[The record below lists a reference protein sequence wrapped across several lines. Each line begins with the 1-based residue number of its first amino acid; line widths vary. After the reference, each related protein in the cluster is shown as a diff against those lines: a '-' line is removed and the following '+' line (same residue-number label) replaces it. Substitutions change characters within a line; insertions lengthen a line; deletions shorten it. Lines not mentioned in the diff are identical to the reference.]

1 MRLPE
6 GHGCRP
12 NSSQTRALPLT
23 CDSRERDSVLRDRP
37 PRSEPALQSGM
48 AAAAPALFSSFRV
61 GGRLLV
67 TVPGTLAPLAL
78 GSASLRSH
86 RQSLWASSG
95 PLHTNPKRHERKL
108 INCLWH
114 LFFPP
119 FPLGTRGCSRPP
131 SCIHHPFIMYILRQ
145 DLTKLFRQAVNLS
158 SSCPSFLRNWKYN
171 PAAPGPTSL
180 LLPKNTS
187 FE

>member
-12 NSSQTRALPLT
+12 NSSPTRALPLT

-67 TVPGTLAPLAL
+67 TVRGTLAPLAL

-86 RQSLWASSG
+86 HQSLRASSG
-95 PLHTNPKRHERKL
+95 PLHTNPKRHVRKL
-108 INCLWH
+108 SLASVP
-114 LFFPP
+114 PP

-145 DLTKLFRQAVNLS
+145 DLTKLLRQAENLS
-158 SSCPSFLRNWKYN
+158 SSYPSFLRNWKYN
-171 PAAPGPTSL
+171 PTAPGPT
-180 LLPKNTS
+180 
-187 FE
+187 